1 MRLMEP
7 TSGGGHHPPP
17 TAKAEEAGRRTGSP
31 DSEAHLQLV
40 IPPWADAAYV
50 VEVAQPTHWVG
61 AGQRGGE
68 TEYEV
73 YPARK
78 RGRGEHTYYISLE
91 WRPLARGEHLKNYA
105 HMILLKAGST
115 PNGSGRTGDALMAE
129 NENADQ
135 PGYIVVRVKPRRK
148 PGSESGLPLP
158 ISPPL
163 PPPSHPHP
171 LLTPIFKPQPQH
183 GG

>member
-1 MRLMEP
+1 MDAHEAHGADQRRRTP
-7 TSGGGHHPPP
+7 STP

-31 DSEAHLQLV
+31 DSEAPLQLV

-78 RGRGEHTYYISLE
+78 RGRGSTHTTSHSNG
-91 WRPLARGEHLKNYA
+91 AHSHGENTSK
-105 HMILLKAGST
+105 T
-115 PNGSGRTGDALMAE
+115 
-129 NENADQ
+129 
-135 PGYIVVRVKPRRK
+135 
-148 PGSESGLPLP
+148 
-158 ISPPL
+158 
-163 PPPSHPHP
+163 
-171 LLTPIFKPQPQH
+171 TPI
-183 GG
+183 